1 MKGPSLLFEKY
12 NFLGSPPLV
21 RGVPPL
27 AFCLR
32 PSSHQENL
40 NSSGNNAFGVVSSEI
55 FLQFQV
61 VVPFQKL
68 ILDSE
73 KDSGTYDSR
82 EKSLEHT
89 V

>member
-1 MKGPSLLFEKY
+1 VKGSSLLFENL

-73 KDSGTYDSR
+73 KDSGTYG
-82 EKSLEHT
+82 EKSSSST
-89 V
+89 C